1 MKPTLHASRVKPGD
15 ELPPLDVPVT
25 ATLVA
30 GGAIASRDYTPVH
43 HDPAAARAQGL
54 PDMFM
59 NILTTKGLVG
69 RYVTDWTG
77 PNAVV
82 KGVWLKLGGPCLP
95 GDTLKLRGRV
105 LSATP
110 ELVEVEVAGHNSWGS
125 HVTARVRVQ
134 LPAN

>member
-1 MKPTLHASRVKPGD
+1 MKSTLRLSQVKPGD
-15 ELPPLDVPVT
+15 ALPPLDVPVT

-43 HDPAAARAQGL
+43 HDPAAAQAQGL
-54 PDMFM
+54 PNMFM

-77 PNAVV
+77 PHAVV
-82 KGVWLKLGGPCLP
+82 KGVWLKLGGPCMP

-105 LSATP
+105 LSATR
-110 ELVEVEVAGHNSWGS
+110 ELVEVEVAGSNSWGS
-125 HVTARVRVQ
+125 HVTAKVRVQ
-134 LPAN
+134 LPSD

>member
-1 MKPTLHASRVKPGD
+1 MKPTLRARDVKTGD
-15 ELPPLDVPVT
+15 ALPPLDIPVT

-43 HDPAAARAQGL
+43 HDPAAAQAQGL
-54 PDMFM
+54 PNMFM

-82 KGVWLKLGGPCLP
+82 KGVWLKLGGPCMP

-105 LSATP
+105 LSASP
-110 ELVEVEVAGHNSWGS
+110 ELVEVEVAGNNSWGS
-125 HVTARVRVQ
+125 HVTAKVRVQ
-134 LPAN
+134 LPDN

>member
-1 MKPTLHASRVKPGD
+1 VRAGD
-15 ELPPLDVPVT
+15 ALPPLDIPVT
-25 ATLVA
+25 ASLVA

-43 HDPAAARAQGL
+43 HDPAAAQAQGL
-54 PDMFM
+54 PNMFM

-77 PNAVV
+77 PHAVV
-82 KGVWLKLGGPCLP
+82 RGVWLKLGGPCMP

-105 LSATP
+105 LSAAP
-110 ELVEVEVAGHNSWGS
+110 ELVEVEVAGNNSWGS

-134 LPAN
+134 LPSA

>member
-1 MKPTLHASRVKPGD
+1 VKATLRLADVQAGD
-15 ELPPLDVPVT
+15 ALPPLDIPVT

-77 PNAVV
+77 PHAVV
-82 KGVWLKLGGPCLP
+82 RGVWLKLGGPCMP

-110 ELVEVEVAGHNSWGS
+110 ELVEVEVAGNNSFGS

-134 LPAN
+134 LQND

>member
-1 MKPTLHASRVKPGD
+1 MKATLRLSQVKPGD
-15 ELPPLDVPVT
+15 VLPPLDVPVT

-43 HDPAAARAQGL
+43 HDPAAAQAQGL
-54 PDMFM
+54 PNMFM

-77 PNAVV
+77 PHAVV
-82 KGVWLKLGGPCLP
+82 RGVGLKLGGPCMP

-110 ELVEVEVAGHNSWGS
+110 ELVEVEVEGSNAWGR
-125 HVTARVRVQ
+125 HVTATVRVQ
-134 LPAN
+134 LPSD

>member
-1 MKPTLHASRVKPGD
+1 VRAGD
-15 ELPPLDVPVT
+15 ALPPLDIPVT

-43 HDPAAARAQGL
+43 HDPAAAQAQGL
-54 PDMFM
+54 PNMFM

-77 PNAVV
+77 PHAVV
-82 KGVWLKLGGPCLP
+82 RGVWLKLGGPCMP

-105 LSATP
+105 LSAAP
-110 ELVEVEVAGHNSWGS
+110 ELVEVEVAGNNSWGS

-134 LPAN
+134 LPSA